1 MGPSGKKCGHA
12 LILANAR
19 ALRCGTLARLF
30 LKSLYM
36 SLLTAKNLQLQIGLQ
51 VLLDRAELVIEP
63 GERVC
68 LLGRNGE
75 GKSTLLRVLAGEVAV
90 DGGELQLESGLRVA
104 QLPQTVPSGLRGSV
118 FEVVADGLGELGH
131 TLAEYHRIAQS
142 ADADLERMGQLQS
155 VIDAHDGWNLDSRV
169 SEVLSRLDL
178 PAETEFEALS
188 GGLKRRVLLARAL
201 ITEPDLLLLDEPTNH
216 LDVESITW
224 LEDFLLQWNGT
235 LLFITHDRAF
245 LRRLAT
251 RIIELDRGR
260 LTSWPGDYE
269 TYLRRKQEALDAEA
283 EANAQFDKKLAQEE
297 IWIRK
302 GIQARR
308 TRNEGRVRAL
318 LQLRETHRQR
328 RQRQGTANVV
338 IQEAERSGKLVAEI
352 EDLSFAWEGKPIVQ
366 GLSTTILRGDRIG
379 IIGPNGAGKS
389 TLLNLLLGKLHPD
402 AGEVK
407 HGTRLQVAYFDQLR
421 DTLDEDK
428 AVYENIAE
436 GRDHVE
442 INGANKHVLGYL
454 QEFLFTPERA
464 RSPVRSLS
472 GGERSRLLLARLF
485 TQPCNLLV
493 LDEPTND
500 LDLETLDLLEERLAD
515 FGGTLFLVSHDRD
528 FLDRVVT
535 RSLVFE
541 APGRIGDYVGGYQD
555 WLRQRPV
562 PVVAKASKPVAK
574 PKPAPVKPSPAKT
587 GSLSR
592 DERKEL
598 GRLPGQLEKLE
609 VRQAELSAELA
620 APELYREDPKRA
632 QALQRELAEL
642 EAQISTTFERWEWL
656 ESQA

>member
-1 MGPSGKKCGHA
+1 MP
-12 LILANAR
+12 
-19 ALRCGTLARLF
+19 
-30 LKSLYM
+30 
-36 SLLTAKNLQLQIGLQ
+36 LLTAKNLQLQVGLQ
-51 VLLDRAELVIEP
+51 VLLDHAELVIEP
-63 GERVC
+63 GERLC

-104 QLPQTVPSGLRGSV
+104 QLPQTVPSGLKGSV

-131 TLAEYHRIAQS
+131 TLAEYHRLAHG
-142 ADADLERMGQLQS
+142 DATDLDRLGQLQS

-178 PAETEFEALS
+178 PADTAFESLS

-251 RIIELDRGR
+251 RIIELDRGH

-269 TYLRRKQEALDAEA
+269 TYQRRKQEALDAEA

-318 LQLRETHRQR
+318 LELRETHRQR

-338 IQEAERSGKLVAEI
+338 IQEAERSGKLVAEV
-352 EDLSFAWEGKPIVQ
+352 EDLGFAWDGKPIVKD
-366 GLSTTILRGDRIG
+366 LSTTILRGDRIG

-389 TLLNLLLGKLHPD
+389 TLLNLLLGKLAPD
-402 AGEVK
+402 AGVVK

-442 INGANKHVLGYL
+442 INGASKHVLGYL

-515 FGGTLFLVSHDRD
+515 FGGTMFLVSHDRD

-541 APGRIGDYVGGYQD
+541 APGRIGDYVGGYLD
-555 WLRQRPV
+555 WLRQRPA
-562 PVVAKASKPVAK
+562 PVAPKPNKPVSK
-574 PKPAPVKPSPAKT
+574 PKPAAVKPGPSKT
-587 GSLSR
+587 SSLSR

-609 VRQAELSAELA
+609 ARQSELSAALA
-620 APELYREDPKRA
+620 APELYREDPERA
-632 QALQRELAEL
+632 QSLQRELADL
-642 EAQISTTFERWEWL
+642 EARISTTFERWEWL
-656 ESQA
+656 ESRA

>member
-1 MGPSGKKCGHA
+1 MCLCMP
-12 LILANAR
+12 
-19 ALRCGTLARLF
+19 
-30 LKSLYM
+30 
-36 SLLTAKNLQLQIGLQ
+36 LLSAKNLQLQVGLQ
-51 VLLDRAELVIEP
+51 VLLDHAELVIEP

-75 GKSTLLRVLAGEVAV
+75 GKSTLLRVIAGEVAL
-90 DGGELQLESGLRVA
+90 DGGEIQRENGLRVA
-104 QLPQTVPSGLRGSV
+104 QLPQTVPGDLAGSV
-118 FEVVADGLGELGH
+118 FEVVAEGLGELGR
-131 TLAEYHRIAQS
+131 TLAQYHQLIEAE
-142 ADADLERMGQLQS
+142 AADLEQLGRLQNL
-155 VIDAHDGWNLDSRV
+155 IDAQDGWNLDNRV

-178 PAETEFEALS
+178 PAGTPFRALS

-216 LDVESITW
+216 LDVDSISW
-224 LEDFLLQWNGT
+224 LEEFLLQWNGT

-260 LTSWPGDYE
+260 LSSWPGDYD
-269 TYLRRKQEALDAEA
+269 TYVRRKQEALDAEA

-297 IWIRK
+297 VWIRK

-318 LQLRETHRQR
+318 HKLREEHRAR
-328 RQRQGTANVV
+328 RNRQGTANVV
-338 IQEAERSGKLVAEI
+338 IQEAERSGKLVAEV
-352 EDLSFAWEGKPIVQ
+352 EDLNFAWDGKPIVQ
-366 GLSTTILRGDRIG
+366 GLTTTILRGDRIG
-379 IIGPNGAGKS
+379 FIGPNGAGKT
-389 TLLNLLLGKLHPD
+389 TLLNLLLGKLAPD
-402 AGEVK
+402 SGQVH

-428 AVYENIAE
+428 AVFENVAE

-442 INGANKHVLGYL
+442 INGASKHVLGYL

-541 APGRIGDYVGGYQD
+541 KPGHIGDYVGGYQD
-555 WLRQRPV
+555 WLRQRRPA
-562 PVVAKASKPVAK
+562 PAAPSKAPARA
-574 PKPAPVKPSPAKT
+574 PKPAKPAAPQKPASN
-587 GSLSR
+587 SLSR
-592 DERKEL
+592 EERKEL

-609 VRQAELSAELA
+609 ARQQTLSNALAE
-620 APELYREDPKRA
+620 PDIYREDPARA

-642 EAQISTTFERWEWL
+642 EEQISSTFERWEAL
-656 ESQA
+656 ESRA

>member
-1 MGPSGKKCGHA
+1 MP
-12 LILANAR
+12 
-19 ALRCGTLARLF
+19 
-30 LKSLYM
+30 
-36 SLLTAKNLQLQIGLQ
+36 LLTAKNLQLQVGLQ

-75 GKSTLLRVLAGEVAV
+75 GKSTLLRVLSGEVAL
-90 DGGELQLESGLRVA
+90 DAGEIQQDSGLRVA
-104 QLPQTVPSGLRGSV
+104 QLPQTVPSGLSGSV
-118 FEVVADGLGELGH
+118 FEVVAEGLGELGRA
-131 TLAEYHRIAQS
+131 LAEYHQLIDGEAT
-142 ADADLERMGQLQS
+142 DLSRLGQLQN
-155 VIDAHDGWNLDSRV
+155 VIDARDGWNLDNRV
-169 SEVLSRLDL
+169 SEILSRLDL
-178 PAETEFEALS
+178 PTLTAFEALS

-224 LEDFLLQWNGT
+224 LEDFLLQWNGS

-251 RIIELDRGR
+251 RIIELDRGH
-260 LTSWPGDYE
+260 LSSWPGDYD
-269 TYLRRKQEALDAEA
+269 TYVRRKQEALDAEA

-297 IWIRK
+297 VWIRK

-318 LQLRETHRQR
+318 LKLREEHRAR
-328 RQRQGTANVV
+328 RNRQGTANVV
-338 IQEAERSGKLVAEI
+338 IQEAERSGKLVAEV
-352 EDLSFAWEGKPIVQ
+352 EDLSFAWQGKPIVE
-366 GLSTTILRGDRIG
+366 GFSTTILRGDRIG
-379 IIGPNGAGKS
+379 IIGPNGAGKT
-389 TLLNLLLGKLHPD
+389 TLLNLLLGKLAPD
-402 AGEVK
+402 SGCVK

-421 DTLDEDK
+421 DTLDEDQ
-428 AVYENIAE
+428 AVFENVAE
-436 GRDHVE
+436 GRDYVE
-442 INGANKHVLGYL
+442 INGARKHVLGYL

-515 FGGTLFLVSHDRD
+515 FSGTLFLVSHDRD

-541 APGRIGDYVGGYQD
+541 APGKVGDYVGGYQD
-555 WLRQRPV
+555 WLRQRATPSK
-562 PVVAKASKPVAK
+562 PPASKPAPQRK
-574 PKPAPVKPSPAKT
+574 GPPSAPKPPPAHA
-587 GSLSR
+587 LSR

-598 GRLPGQLEKLE
+598 GRLPTQLEKLE
-609 VRQAELSAELA
+609 ARQSELSAALA
-620 APELYREDPKRA
+620 DPAIYRDDPTRA
-632 QALQRELAEL
+632 QALQRELAEMQ
-642 EAQISTTFERWEWL
+642 ERISATFERWEFL
-656 ESQA
+656 ESRA